1 MSINKLTFIGPML
14 FVKFSILMAIIITL
28 TMVKP
33 AISAAHTG
41 VQKICSYIMKSDDC
55 AKHC

>member
-1 MSINKLTFIGPML
+1 MSRNKLTFIGPML
-14 FVKFSILMAIIITL
+14 FIKFSILMAIIITL

-33 AISAAHTG
+33 VITAAHTSA
-41 VQKICSYIMKSDDC
+41 QKICSYIMESDDC